1 MLPTYPAILCDG
13 RLEWGS
19 EGGPPVSPN
28 QPIPVHVTVL
38 APEPHPATNG
48 DAMAAALE
56 AIAAAGG
63 PARFKDPVDWQRNSR
78 TDGPLP
84 CRTE

>member
-38 APEPHPATNG
+38 SPDLHPAANSE
-48 DAMAAALE
+48 AMAAALE
-56 AIAAAGG
+56 AIADAGG
-63 PARFKDPVDWQRNSR
+63 PASSDDPLEWQRESR
-78 TDGPLP
+78 TDRLLVSQNN
-84 CRTE
+84 